1 MYIINYNLYI
11 IYVNIILNFLIQHF
25 SIQISTAMIAE
36 FEKWANHY
44 GYTFL
49 DVDHSI
55 KYPDTVNKISGIIEE
70 ITDIIQNGYDG
81 NGDK

>member
-1 MYIINYNLYI
+1 M
-11 IYVNIILNFLIQHF
+11 IYAILICVIIILAVVVIVQHF

-36 FEKWANHY
+36 FEKWANKY

-55 KYPDTVNKISGIIEE
+55 KYPDTVNNINSIIEE
-70 ITDIIQNGYDG
+70 IEDIVKNGYDG
-81 NGDK
+81 KGGK

>member
-1 MYIINYNLYI
+1 M
-11 IYVNIILNFLIQHF
+11 IYGILICAIIILAVVILIQHF
-25 SIQISTAMIAE
+25 SIQISAAMIAE

-55 KYPDTVNKISGIIEE
+55 KYPDTVNKISGVIEE
-70 ITDIIQNGYDG
+70 IADIIQNGYDG

>member
-1 MYIINYNLYI
+1 M
-11 IYVNIILNFLIQHF
+11 IYGILICVIIILVIVVLIQYF

-49 DVDHSI
+49 DVDHRI
-55 KYPDTVNKISGIIEE
+55 KYPDTVNKISGVIKE

>member
-1 MYIINYNLYI
+1 MIYGILICVIIVLI
-11 IYVNIILNFLIQHF
+11 IVILIQYF

-36 FEKWANHY
+36 FEKWANRY

-55 KYPDTVNKISGIIEE
+55 KYPNTVNKINSVIEE
-70 ITDIIQNGYDG
+70 ITDIVKNGYDG
-81 NGDK
+81 NGGK

>member
-1 MYIINYNLYI
+1 MIYGILVCVIIVLI
-11 IYVNIILNFLIQHF
+11 IVILIQYF

-36 FEKWANHY
+36 FEKWANRY

-55 KYPDTVNKISGIIEE
+55 KYPDTVNKISSVVEE
-70 ITDIIQNGYDG
+70 IEDIVKNGYNG
-81 NGDK
+81 NGGK

>member
-1 MYIINYNLYI
+1 MIYGILVCVIIVLI
-11 IYVNIILNFLIQHF
+11 FVILIQYF

-36 FEKWANHY
+36 FEKWANRY

-55 KYPDTVNKISGIIEE
+55 KYPDTVNKINSVIDEIE
-70 ITDIIQNGYDG
+70 DIVKNGYDG
-81 NGDK
+81 NGGK